1 MHTKKNEITAIEK
14 SKLDVLLKEYDL
26 TNTKIEKFVGNQFLY
41 TQGALALAGGYI
53 FFLVEGIKIIDN
65 SIDNGSDTK
74 LYLQFLPFFVLMI
87 LSGVLYQYQRT
98 IGLQGYKQYLEY
110 AINKILGQNII
121 SYAHIGMKHM
131 VKKNVIA
138 LMNTILYAIVYGAS
152 CFLAYIKPMGDFAP
166 KWYIYHIL
174 AFVIFLVIAIWNTT
188 GYTKKVKR
196 LAIENYN
203 STEVLED

>member
-1 MHTKKNEITAIEK
+1 MHTVKSEMTGVEK
-14 SKLDVLLKEYDL
+14 SKLDVLLKEYEL
-26 TNTKIEKFVGNQFLY
+26 TNSKIEKFVGNQFLY

-65 SIDNGSDTK
+65 SIAKGGDTK

-98 IGLQGYKQYLEY
+98 IGLQGYKQYLEF
-110 AINKILGQNII
+110 AINKILGQNLI

-138 LMNTILYAIVYGAS
+138 LMNTILYAIVYAAS
-152 CFLAYIKPMGDFAP
+152 CFLAYIKPVGDFAP
-166 KWYIYHIL
+166 KWYVYHIL
-174 AFVIFLVIAIWNTT
+174 AFILFLIIAIWNTT
-188 GYTKKVKR
+188 GYTKKVRR
-196 LAIENYN
+196 LALENYH
-203 STEVLED
+203 STEDLAD